1 MKLLHVNKQTWFLFL
16 LLLIGSAC
24 FGQSNDE
31 RLIHGKIISDGVSVE
46 GINVVNL
53 VNEKYT
59 TTDINGEFY
68 ILAKTDDLLVLT
80 AINFEYTR
88 KLLDERD
95 LESSIITIKMIP
107 NITPLNEVIINQYPN
122 INAEELGIIGKG
134 QKKYTPAER
143 KLYTAQSGPVDIIA
157 NIISGRTA
165 MLKKEVE
172 VEKKEM
178 LLARLE
184 IQFEDQLYTENMK
197 IPSDH
202 IRGFQHFLIE
212 DAEFV
217 AALKA
222 KNRTMMRFIMAR
234 KAETYNQTLKT
245 E

>member
-1 MKLLHVNKQTWFLFL
+1 MNKQNWLLFL
-16 LLLIGSAC
+16 LLLIGGVS
-24 FGQSNDE
+24 FGQTNGE
-31 RLIHGKIISDGVSVE
+31 RLIHGKVISNGVFVE

-59 TTDINGEFY
+59 TTDTNGDFY
-68 ILAKTDDLLVLT
+68 ILAKADDLLVLT

-88 KLLDERD
+88 KLLDEDD
-95 LESSIITIKMIP
+95 LLAEIITIKMAP
-107 NITPLNEVIINQYPN
+107 NITALNEVIVNQYPN

-172 VEKKEM
+172 VEKKEL
-178 LLARLE
+178 LLAKLE

-202 IRGFQHFLIE
+202 IRGFQQYLIE

-217 AALKA
+217 SALKA
-222 KNRTMMRFIMAR
+222 KNRTMMRFIMVK
-234 KAETYNQTLKT
+234 KAATYNQTLKK